1 MLKLTFIQLATQYT
15 SDTILI
21 KNIWEE
27 IESSYA
33 KKDRYYHSL
42 THLNNLLNELL
53 LVKQKIIDWDCIL
66 FSLYFHDI
74 VYNTLKSNNEEKSAE
89 IARLRMLS
97 MGVPLSTIEKCVH
110 QIISTKTH
118 VLSNDSDTNYFTD
131 ADLSILGSNNSTYT
145 NYTIQIRK
153 EYSIYPNIIYNAGRK
168 KVVEHFLTLNPIF
181 KTDYFFDKFEQ
192 QAVSNLQT
200 ELKRFKL

>member
-192 QAVSNLQT
+192 QAIGNLQT
-200 ELKRFKL
+200 ELKTF